1 MENCDLEGS
10 PKASEARNGTDRFA
24 QKTSQNRG
32 RRRRYASLKNNLHE
46 RGWLTPTTTFNSK
59 CFDMPPN
66 YQPQINSG
74 YFIMISTL
82 LEFNPECLNI
92 LLKKYFKDLADVTME
107 VTSLEARLQAMAR
120 KINNPKKK
128 RRKIARR
135 HDLDSK
141 GLNTIIKK
149 NPPTTNLNHAI
160 SINNVK
166 WLCQQVL

>member
-1 MENCDLEGS
+1 MEDFDLEGS
-10 PKASEARNGTDRFA
+10 PKASEARSGTDRFA
-24 QKTSQNRG
+24 QKTSQSRG
-32 RRRRYASLKNNLHE
+32 RRRRCASLKNNLHE

-59 CFDMPPN
+59 CFDMPPT
-66 YQPQINSG
+66 YQPQLNSG

-92 LLKKYFKDLADVTME
+92 LLKKYFKDLVSSLADVTME

-149 NPPTTNLNHAI
+149 IRQLQI
-160 SINNVK
+160 
-166 WLCQQVL
+166 